1 MQTHTQQIYNKPLY
15 DVVCVCK
22 KCGWTFTEQFRTGH
36 CTSCNTRN
44 SQWKDINTVLDSGQ
58 LIYLND
64 IQALLWDEYET
75 IVRSLWRE
83 WILFTNWKSWRGI
96 YSALWW
102 ARDNVGKKY
111 IMEHHLDTVVYLV
124 YWLPIPF
131 FLARKLVSDLRIGQY
146 PQRKERKPQKRDWV
160 KKVKRD
166 NSLERKIRR
175 FYIDMQKCHKL
186 EITEW
191 DIYETYLDISDNEW
205 IKKEFDIIKVNW
217 SKRLYNDDYP
227 EVVSYI
233 TKV

>member
-1 MQTHTQQIYNKPLY
+1 
-15 DVVCVCK
+15 
-22 KCGWTFTEQFRTGH
+22 
-36 CTSCNTRN
+36 
-44 SQWKDINTVLDSGQ
+44 
-58 LIYLND
+58 
-64 IQALLWDEYET
+64 
-75 IVRSLWRE
+75 
-83 WILFTNWKSWRGI
+83 
-96 YSALWW
+96 
-102 ARDNVGKKY
+102 
-111 IMEHHLDTVVYLV
+111 MEHHLDTVVYLV